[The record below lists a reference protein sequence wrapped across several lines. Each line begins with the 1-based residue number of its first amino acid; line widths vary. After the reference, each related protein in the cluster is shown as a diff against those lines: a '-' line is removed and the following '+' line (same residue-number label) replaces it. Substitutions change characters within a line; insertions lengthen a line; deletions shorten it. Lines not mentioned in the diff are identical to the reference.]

1 MPGMPIMVRTKLRT
15 ARYRGPM
22 SVRKVSVSLDDDA
35 FRAAEAAAGAAGLS
49 LSAWL
54 SRAARNQ
61 AGIEDGLRAVAEYEA
76 EYGPFSEE
84 DRRRADEIL
93 DRLGVGRDAR

>member
-1 MPGMPIMVRTKLRT
+1 MTIIVRTRLRT
-15 ARYRGPM
+15 TRYRGPVG
-22 SVRKVSVSLDDDA
+22 VRKVSVSLDEDA
-35 FRAAEAAAGAAGLS
+35 FRAAEAAAGAAGIS

-54 SRAARNQ
+54 SRAARHL